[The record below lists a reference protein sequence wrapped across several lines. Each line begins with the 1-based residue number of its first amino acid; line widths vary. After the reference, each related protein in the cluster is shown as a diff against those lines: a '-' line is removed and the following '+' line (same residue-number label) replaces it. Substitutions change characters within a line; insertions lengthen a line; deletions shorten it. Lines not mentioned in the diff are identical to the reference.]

1 MLYKL
6 IYSLLVTL
14 NQKYQFSNLN
24 LTSISYLYI
33 VEEVQKN
40 IEAIIFAAEQPI
52 KVDELVT
59 YFNKTAEVSFTPEEI
74 EGIIFV
80 IKEKYNNDLFP
91 FELGEVGGGFQFL
104 TKSDYHNVVSLFLNR
119 NTIKRLTTAA
129 LESLAIVA
137 YKQPVTKHIIETIRG
152 VNADY
157 TVQKLVEK
165 ELIEIAGRS
174 EEPGK
179 PLLYKTTQQFLDY
192 FGINS
197 LDELPKL
204 KEFEEL
210 QNQIGEKENIENN
223 HTGVDVAQQN

>member
-1 MLYKL
+1 M
-6 IYSLLVTL
+6 
-14 NQKYQFSNLN
+14 
-24 LTSISYLYI
+24 
-33 VEEVQKN
+33 EEVQKN
-40 IEAIIFAAEQPI
+40 IEAIIFAAESPI
-52 KVDELVT
+52 KVDELLV
-59 YFNKTAEVSFTPEEI
+59 YLNKQTETLFTPEEI
-74 EGIIFV
+74 EGVIFV

-91 FELGEVGGGFQFL
+91 FELGEVGGGYQFL
-104 TKSDYHNVVSLFLNR
+104 TKADYHHAVSAFLNR
-119 NTIKRLTTAA
+119 NTVKRLTTAA
-129 LESLAIVA
+129 LESLAIIA
-137 YKQPVTKHIIETIRG
+137 YKQPVTKHVIETIRG

-157 TVQKLVEK
+157 TIQKLVEK

-197 LDELPKL
+197 LDDLPKL

-223 HTGVDVAQQN
+223 HQSVDVAQQN

>member
-1 MLYKL
+1 L
-6 IYSLLVTL
+6 
-14 NQKYQFSNLN
+14 
-24 LTSISYLYI
+24 
-33 VEEVQKN
+33 
-40 IEAIIFAAEQPI
+40 AII
-52 KVDELVT
+52 
-59 YFNKTAEVSFTPEEI
+59 
-74 EGIIFV
+74 
-80 IKEKYNNDLFP
+80 
-91 FELGEVGGGFQFL
+91 
-104 TKSDYHNVVSLFLNR
+104 
-119 NTIKRLTTAA
+119 
-129 LESLAIVA
+129 A
-137 YKQPVTKHIIETIRG
+137 YKQPVTKHVIETIRG

-197 LDELPKL
+197 LDDLPKL

-223 HTGVDVAQQN
+223 HQSVDDGCGKDAGRNLQQANRKNPRRNSCRSKEVQQIGR

>member
-1 MLYKL
+1 MCLRNLLKL
-6 IYSLLVTL
+6 RSL
-14 NQKYQFSNLN
+14 QKSHISNLI
-24 LTSISYLYI
+24 SISYLCT

-40 IEAIIFAAEQPI
+40 IEAIVFAAESPI
-52 KVDELVT
+52 KIEDLVT
-59 YFNKTAEVSFTPEEI
+59 YLNKTSETVFTPEEI
-74 EGIIFV
+74 EGVIFV

-104 TKSDYHNVVSLFLNR
+104 TKADYHHAVSAFLNR
-119 NTIKRLTTAA
+119 KTVKRLTTAA

-137 YKQPVTKHIIETIRG
+137 YKQPVTKAVIETIRG

-157 TVQKLVEK
+157 TVQKLMEK
-165 ELIEIAGRS
+165 ELVEIAGRS

-192 FGINS
+192 FGINA
-197 LDELPKL
+197 LEELPKL

-210 QNQIGEKENIENN
+210 QNQIGEKENIQSADTTN
-223 HTGVDVAQQN
+223 VAQQN

>member
-1 MLYKL
+1 MSWFVCLRNPLKL
-6 IYSLLVTL
+6 RSLQKSLNFNLV
-14 NQKYQFSNLN
+14 
-24 LTSISYLYI
+24 SISYLCN

-40 IEAIIFAAEQPI
+40 IEAIIFAAESPI
-52 KVDELVT
+52 KTEDLVT
-59 YFNKTAEVSFTPEEI
+59 YLNKIAETAFTLEEI
-74 EGIIFV
+74 EGVIFV

-104 TKSDYHNVVSLFLNR
+104 TKADYHHAVSAFLNR
-119 NTIKRLTTAA
+119 KTVKRLTTAA

-137 YKQPVTKHIIETIRG
+137 YKQPVTKAVIETIRG

-157 TVQKLVEK
+157 TIQKLMEK
-165 ELIEIAGRS
+165 ELVEIAGRS

-192 FGINS
+192 FGINA
-197 LDELPKL
+197 LEELPKL

-210 QNQIGEKENIENN
+210 QNQIGEKENIQSADTIN
-223 HTGVDVAQQN
+223 VAQQN